1 MKDCEKSFSV
11 WDCFCLSFWI
21 LLTVLPILAT
31 VGFSSQDA
39 QMSGSLSLRVLKWLL
54 RHFPFLSALGSVS
67 RLHRLIRKA
76 AHFTLYFI
84 FGCGLRG
91 LLSYQ
96 RRVPAVPA
104 AIVLGAAYAASDEFH
119 QRFTSGRYAS
129 AFDVGLDTCGV
140 IAGCAFVS
148 LCFFLWRRIRKNHVK
163 R

>member
-1 MKDCEKSFSV
+1 MKNSEKSFSKR
-11 WDCFCLSFWI
+11 DSFPLLFWI
-21 LLTVLPILAT
+21 FLTVLPVIAT
-31 VGFSSQDA
+31 LLFSSQNA
-39 QMSGSLSLRVLKWLL
+39 QMSGELSLRILKWLL
-54 RHFPFLSALGSVS
+54 RHFPLLSAFGSVS
-67 RLHRLIRKA
+67 RLHWLVRKA

-104 AIVLGAAYAASDEFH
+104 VIGVGAAYAVSDEFH

-129 AFDVGLDTCGV
+129 PFDVGIDTCGV

-148 LCFFLWRRIRKNHVK
+148 LLLFLLRDK